1 MKEWESACP
10 MPNTKTLEEKVRTK
24 LEKYFTRK
32 KKLNQNQKISFSQIH
47 MDMVRESVDFDD
59 IFQYQPG
66 TRFRAQRFFDQN
78 NCFLKRP
85 KADNPY
91 ETRSMPIQTR
101 VPILDRILFV
111 IVMQDKEN
119 YRYDGSTDADV
130 TKINKRKHER

>member
-1 MKEWESACP
+1 MTSF
-10 MPNTKTLEEKVRTK
+10 NT
-24 LEKYFTRK
+24 
-32 KKLNQNQKISFSQIH
+32 NQEHVLDHK
-47 MDMVRESVDFDD
+47 DFF
-59 IFQYQPG
+59 IRI
-66 TRFRAQRFFDQN
+66 TV
-78 NCFLKRP
+78 LKRP

>member
-32 KKLNQNQKISFSQIH
+32 KKLNQNQKISFTQIH

-66 TRFRAQRFFDQN
+66 TRFR
-78 NCFLKRP
+78 P
-85 KADNPY
+85 KCHK
-91 ETRSMPIQTR
+91 ETFSAMNALHCKVCTSITYNSR
-101 VPILDRILFV
+101 
-111 IVMQDKEN
+111 
-119 YRYDGSTDADV
+119 
-130 TKINKRKHER
+130 